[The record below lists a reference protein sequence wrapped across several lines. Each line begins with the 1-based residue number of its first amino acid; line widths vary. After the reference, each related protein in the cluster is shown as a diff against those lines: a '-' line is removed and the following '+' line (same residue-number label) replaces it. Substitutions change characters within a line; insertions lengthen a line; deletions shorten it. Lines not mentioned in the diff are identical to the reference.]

1 MAPSRTARALV
12 LSAELASRLNDRCVT
27 WGARI
32 TEGARGHPVVMID
45 SGYRNRT
52 GLTYRLGGWTSVTWL
67 MNDDGSVAKEHAA
80 VLLATGR
87 GSVPEVVDRL
97 ADSLAQAYAAALSGC
112 AANGVPADDPQ
123 VLWFREALWH
133 LSGRPP
139 GQWP

>member
-1 MAPSRTARALV
+1 
-12 LSAELASRLNDRCVT
+12 
-27 WGARI
+27 
-32 TEGARGHPVVMID
+32 MID